1 MKRIFTNSLLLAAL
15 AGAHALA
22 QNAPSAPAADNTR
35 SNAVP
40 ANSSMHTSIAD
51 GQTNMASDL
60 KITQQIR
67 KSVIADKNLSAY
79 AHNVKIVSVNG
90 AVTLNG
96 VVKSDHEKSVVVQK
110 AQAIVGKDKV
120 TNDLTVAPNG

>member
-1 MKRIFTNSLLLAAL
+1 MKLILANSLLFVAL
-15 AGAHALA
+15 ATTQAIA
-22 QNAPSAPAADNTR
+22 QNSPTTPAADNTK

-40 ANSSMHTSIAD
+40 ANSAMKASIAD
-51 GQTNMASDL
+51 GQTNMASDV

-67 KSVIADKNLSAY
+67 KSIIADKGLSTY

-96 VVKSDHEKSVVVQK
+96 VVKSDHEKSVVERK
-110 AQAIVGKDKV
+110 AQAVAGKDKV
-120 TNDLTVAPNG
+120 TNDLTIAPQG

>member
-1 MKRIFTNSLLLAAL
+1 LLLAAL
-15 AGAHALA
+15 AATQAFA
-22 QNAPSAPAADNTR
+22 QNAPSAPAADNTQ

-40 ANSSMHTSIAD
+40 ANSAMNASIAD

-60 KITQQIR
+60 KITQQTR
-67 KSVIADKNLSAY
+67 KNVIADKNLSTY

-96 VVKSDHEKSVVVQK
+96 VVKSDHEKSVVVLK